1 MLALVPIIVAT
12 TLWFTTHTVYGAL
25 AGANASAI
33 LCFGLD
39 KLKAIRKSKRIREAD
54 LLVLSVLCPFGSLL
68 GMAAFRHKTTRQQF
82 WVVPSLA
89 AAAQAVGVFYW
100 RWSAGKRTEAAA
112 TLAVMVMCVF
122 ITSVRELIR

>member
-1 MLALVPIIVAT
+1 MLAFFPIIVAT

-25 AGANASAI
+25 AGANASAM

-39 KLKAIRKSKRIREAD
+39 KMKALRKSNRIREVD

-68 GMAAFRHKTTRQQF
+68 GMAAFRHKTKRLSF

-89 AAAQAVGVFYW
+89 AAAQAVGVFSW
-100 RWSAGKRTEAAA
+100 LWSAGERAEAVA
-112 TLAVMVMCVF
+112 TLVAMVVCVF
-122 ITSVRELIR
+122 ITAVHELMR